1 MCKPLRVVIFVCLML
16 PRMSVAQN
24 HAGQDA
30 GSCGA
35 TIAEADKLL
44 QSERKEDWK
53 ESLSRYNQAVA
64 CLGPAPTQLRAH
76 TLVKISRAM
85 LLLNQQSEAL
95 TSLQSALKALQ
106 QLSDQNPEVL
116 KDEAK
121 VLGNLG
127 YGLQILGQM
136 NQALPYYERALEI
149 FERLRDLHQQA
160 TTCEHIGLV
169 HFMEGEYG
177 DSLSSYK
184 QALYLRKKID
194 SKDLKNQQQIAA
206 TFDMR
211 GRVYA
216 DMNNFDLAMADYRQG
231 LHLARETNYVDFI
244 ANSLNDIGMLW
255 LKRSQPWL
263 AEHYHQRALDE
274 LQLQHGEEKNVAETQ
289 ALLGDAQKALGK
301 YELAIKNYHEALHHQ
316 ESTEDVIRQAQT

>member
-30 GSCGA
+30 GSCGT

-53 ESLSRYNQAVA
+53 EALPIYNQAVA

-76 TLVKISRAM
+76 TLVKISKAM

-136 NQALPYYERALEI
+136 NQALPYYERALEV
-149 FERLRDLHQQA
+149 FERLGDLHQQA

-169 HFMEGEYG
+169 HFLEGEYEN
-177 DSLSSYK
+177 SLSSYE
-184 QALYLRKKID
+184 QALNLRKKISPQD
-194 SKDLKNQQQIAA
+194 IKNQQQIAA
-206 TFDMR
+206 TFDLR

-216 DMNNFDLAMADYRQG
+216 DMNNFDLAMANYRRG
-231 LHLARETNYVDFI
+231 LRLAQETNYVDFI
-244 ANSLNDIGMLW
+244 ADALNDIGMLC
-255 LKRSQPWL
+255 LKRNQPWL
-263 AEHYHQRALDE
+263 AERYHQRALDE
-274 LQLQHGEEKNVAETQ
+274 LQLKHGEEKTVAETQ
-289 ALLGDAQKALGK
+289 ALLADAQRA
-301 YELAIKNYHEALHHQ
+301 
-316 ESTEDVIRQAQT
+316 